1 MTGPVVITGAG
12 GFLGAHAVAAAR
24 ARGLAVRAVLRRAL
38 APPSLPWGD
47 DPGVQTVTADLAT
60 PEGAAA
66 LVRALDGAGGVIHA
80 AAALA
85 ADDAGH
91 ARDTLAPT
99 RAVIDALTA
108 VGPGAPTLV
117 LVSSISVYG
126 MAALPAGAALDE
138 TVPLEP
144 DPHLRD
150 AYARAK
156 LAQEAMAV
164 RAAQEGGLVIRVLRP
179 GAVYGPGRL
188 WTARLGLRKGPLAVL
203 LGGEVPVPAIH
214 VAQCAEALVLAA
226 TVPVATS
233 DIPVPR
239 GPGRL
244 EIVNLVDD
252 APPTQ
257 AEWLAAA
264 RPGLGVRRVLALP
277 AWPLERAAR
286 ALALAGILLPG
297 LAPHLPGLLREP
309 ALAARL
315 TPLAYPNARAKARL
329 GWAPSRDF
337 AAGMR
342 AALAA
347 GQ

>member
-1 MTGPVVITGAG
+1 MSGPLVITGAG

-24 ARGLAVRAVLRRAL
+24 ARGLAVRAVLRRAP
-38 APPSLPWGD
+38 APPPWGD
-47 DPGVQTVTADLAT
+47 DPGVQGVTADLAT

-66 LVRALDGAGGVIHA
+66 LARALEGAGGVIHA

-99 RAVIDALTA
+99 RAVIDALA
-108 VGPGAPTLV
+108 ALGRAAPALV
-117 LVSSISVYG
+117 LVSSLSVYG

-164 RAAQEGGLVIRVLRP
+164 RAAQEAGLAIRVLRP

-188 WTARLGLRKGPLAVL
+188 WTARLGFRKGPVAVL
-203 LGGEVPVPAIH
+203 LGGQVPVPAIH
-214 VAQCAEALVLAA
+214 VAHCAEALVLAA
-226 TVPVATS
+226 TVPVAGS

-264 RPGLGVRRVLALP
+264 RPGLGVRRALVLP

-286 ALALAGILLPG
+286 ALDLAAIVLPG
-297 LAPHLPGLLREP
+297 LAPRLPGLLRAP

-315 TPLAYPNARAKARL
+315 TPLAYPNARAKTRL
-329 GWAPSRDF
+329 GWAPAQGF
-337 AAGMR
+337 AAAMR
-342 AALAA
+342 AAQAQAA
-347 GQ
+347 GP